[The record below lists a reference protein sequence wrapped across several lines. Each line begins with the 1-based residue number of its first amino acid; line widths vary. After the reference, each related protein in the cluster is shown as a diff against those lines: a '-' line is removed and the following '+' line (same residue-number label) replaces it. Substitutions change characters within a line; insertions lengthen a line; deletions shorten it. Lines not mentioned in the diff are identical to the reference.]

1 EALHNRPAQQVYE
14 QGAVER
20 VFNLYGPSE
29 DTTYSTF
36 TLVQRGAEREPG
48 IGRPVSNSSAYILD
62 RNLRPCPI
70 GVIGELHLGGAGL
83 ARGYLNRP
91 ELTAEKFVPNPF
103 ADQSGARLYRTGDL
117 ARFLPDGQIEFLGRS
132 DHQVKIRGFR
142 IELGEIETVLAKH
155 DGVREAVVVD
165 WTEESGK
172 RLAAFVV
179 LEAGHDLTPDQLRG
193 HLRETL

>member
-1 EALHNRPAQQVYE
+1 
-14 QGAVER
+14 
-20 VFNLYGPSE
+20 
-29 DTTYSTF
+29 
-36 TLVQRGAEREPG
+36 
-48 IGRPVSNSSAYILD
+48 
-62 RNLRPCPI
+62 
-70 GVIGELHLGGAGL
+70 ELHLGGAGL

-103 ADQSGARLYRTGDL
+103 ADQSGARLYKTGDL

-165 WTEESGK
+165 WTGETGK

-179 LEAGHDLTPDQLRG
+179 PEAGRDLTPDQLRG
-193 HLRETL
+193 HLRETLPDYMVPLIFVMLEALPLTPNGKTDRHAL